1 MARKI
6 IFSITTI
13 TVISLTI
20 CFAAVVESNDVEAQ
34 SSEAAAVVSRPRQRM
49 EVVTMADFYMRDG
62 NAVSGRM
69 LSNDNTQ
76 IVIEQPLDS
85 TLVTR
90 TYSKR
95 ELDPRTLKTRPVP
108 EYRYYTGLAEYFAA
122 RTWDFRDDPD
132 DFIAAIRS
140 YEKARQS
147 LQSGSTDEERIS
159 EIDRAIKKLE
169 NDRDVWTREVE
180 SRAKLKKF
188 EYEAEAENRL
198 KRLEKQVA
206 ESNVRLNESIKYLD
220 KTTDDMKKDR
230 EQLEQT
236 ISQLNKDI
244 VGQLQVLQNQIVDN
258 RAAIN
263 DIWYRCCWRIL
274 TPAPAPK

>member
-6 IFSITTI
+6 IFSITLA
-13 TVISLTI
+13 TVIYLTI
-20 CFAAVVESNDVEAQ
+20 CFAAVVESNDVGTQ
-34 SSEAAAVVSRPRQRM
+34 SSVVSRPRQRM

-62 NAVSGRM
+62 NAVSGRL
-69 LSNDNTQ
+69 LSNDSTQ
-76 IVIEQPLDS
+76 IVIEQLLDS
-85 TLVTR
+85 TLVTKA
-90 TYSKR
+90 YSKR
-95 ELDPRTLKTRPVP
+95 EIDPRTLKTRPVP

-140 YEKARQS
+140 YEKAKQS
-147 LQSGSTDEERIS
+147 LQASGTDGERIS
-159 EIDRAIKKLE
+159 EIDTAIKKLE
-169 NDRDVWTREVE
+169 QDRDVWTREVE
-180 SRAKLKKF
+180 SRAKLKKL
-188 EYEAEAENRL
+188 EYEAEAETRL
-198 KRLEKQVA
+198 KNLEKRVA
-206 ESNVRLNESIKYLD
+206 ENNVRLNESTKYLD
-220 KTTDDMKKDR
+220 KTADDMKRGR

-244 VGQLQVLQNQIVDN
+244 VGQIQVLQNQIVDN

-274 TPAPAPK
+274 TPAPTPK